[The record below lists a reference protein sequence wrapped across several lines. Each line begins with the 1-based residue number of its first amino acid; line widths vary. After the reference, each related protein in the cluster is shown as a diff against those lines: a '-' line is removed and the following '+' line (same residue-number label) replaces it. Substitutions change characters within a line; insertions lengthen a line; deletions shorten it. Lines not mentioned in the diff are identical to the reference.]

1 MMPPPACKQLMI
13 VLYYDLQKTET
24 INIRKCGDV
33 AAKRIE
39 FFCQL
44 QTKTCSQISDF
55 KFVFSDEKKKHFN
68 REETHISPNPRISE
82 HLLAKNYVNSQ
93 PLMCKKKKTMMNF
106 NLSMCNE

>member
-1 MMPPPACKQLMI
+1 MDVVAGCKNPSPRADDEQAQSRRENSQIIIESSLHTFISPIQQKEKKKQTFCIMMPPPACKQLMI

-44 QTKTCSQISDF
+44 
-55 KFVFSDEKKKHFN
+55 
-68 REETHISPNPRISE
+68 
-82 HLLAKNYVNSQ
+82 
-93 PLMCKKKKTMMNF
+93 
-106 NLSMCNE
+106 